1 MNASFFTRFKAFLF
15 DYILI
20 FAYIVLLIVIS
31 VFIFPPVQQLFIG
44 SVVFAQFFGFLIITL
59 PVSLY
64 FIICDSK
71 LVGQTWGK
79 KKMGIRVVN
88 NRGEAISVPQ
98 MIFRVV
104 LKFLP
109 WELSHYLVY
118 RLMYLGDE
126 PFPLIYTVIG
136 CVIYALMIAYI
147 LTAIF
152 TKKKQSLYD
161 IIAKTYVIK
170 DK

>member
-1 MNASFFTRFKAFLF
+1 MNASFLLRLKAFLF

-20 FAYIVLLIVIS
+20 FAYIVLLILIS

-44 SVVFAQFFGFLIITL
+44 SVVLAQFYGFLIITL

-88 NRGEAISVPQ
+88 NRGEAV
-98 MIFRVV
+98 
-104 LKFLP
+104 
-109 WELSHYLVY
+109 
-118 RLMYLGDE
+118 
-126 PFPLIYTVIG
+126 
-136 CVIYALMIAYI
+136 
-147 LTAIF
+147 
-152 TKKKQSLYD
+152 
-161 IIAKTYVIK
+161 
-170 DK
+170 

>member
-1 MNASFFTRFKAFLF
+1 
-15 DYILI
+15 
-20 FAYIVLLIVIS
+20 
-31 VFIFPPVQQLFIG
+31 
-44 SVVFAQFFGFLIITL
+44 
-59 PVSLY
+59 
-64 FIICDSK
+64 
-71 LVGQTWGK
+71 
-79 KKMGIRVVN
+79 
-88 NRGEAISVPQ
+88 
-98 MIFRVV
+98 MIFRVI

-126 PFPLIYTVIG
+126 PVPLIYTVIG

-161 IIAKTYVIK
+161 IISKTYVIK
-170 DK
+170 EDNY